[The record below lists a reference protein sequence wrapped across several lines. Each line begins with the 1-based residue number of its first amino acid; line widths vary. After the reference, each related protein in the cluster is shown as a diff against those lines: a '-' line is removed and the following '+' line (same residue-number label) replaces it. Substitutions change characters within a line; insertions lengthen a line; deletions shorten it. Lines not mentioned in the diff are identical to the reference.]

1 MEKIVII
8 LFPIIGALM
17 DGFQHSGKKLTA
29 SIFKTLFL
37 GAIAYFLLLDLTI
50 WYIVYLALCWWVLF
64 DITYNITR
72 KLNLFY
78 VGTTKWTDRL
88 LRWLCDTNQFTR
100 GHYPHISF
108 ILKLMAVACIFALFY
123 TGRL

>member
-8 LFPIIGALM
+8 LFPIVGALM

-37 GAIAYFLLLDLTI
+37 VGIAYFLLLDLTI
-50 WYIVYLALCWWVLF
+50 WYVVYLALCWWVLF

-88 LRWLCDTNQFTR
+88 LRLIARTNAP
-100 GHYPHISF
+100 YLSF
-108 ILKLMAVACIFALFY
+108 ILKLMAVAGIVALFY